1 MESVEY
7 VPNEKLTYLILEWY
21 QKDFWRICVINFM
34 ICAKFLN
41 EVMETHKVSLIL
53 LINSFVPL
61 CIEKWKS

>member
-1 MESVEY
+1 MESVEH

-21 QKDFWRICVINFM
+21 QKGFWRICVISFM
-34 ICAKFLN
+34 ICAKFLK
-41 EVMETHKVSLIL
+41 EVMETHKVSPIL